1 MPIVSRGH
9 WLVTV
14 LWVSLRRAG
23 EESHADFRSIAEGFI
38 KTLGIVAATTY
49 GRGAAAEAKDY
60 EP

>member
-1 MPIVSRGH
+1 MPTFGA
-9 WLVTV
+9 
-14 LWVSLRRAG
+14 LRRA
-23 EESHADFRSIAEGFI
+23 FI